1 MNTIPGY
8 VCECNLGY
16 NLNNDNRSCVA
27 NANCSEGVCN
37 CLDGFT
43 DVSENG
49 NGTLTTINCIGKFIY
64 SYTNVSKSNLVELIN
79 NHNSVFLPT
88 TSYMDIIATI

>member
-1 MNTIPGY
+1 MNTIPGH

-16 NLNNDNRSCVA
+16 NLNSDNRSCVA

-49 NGTLTTINCIGKFIY
+49 NGTLTTINCIGKF
-64 SYTNVSKSNLVELIN
+64 YTNVSKSNLVELIN
-79 NHNSVFLPT
+79 NHNSLFLPN